1 MIKKLIDF
9 IKSETGLYLFF
20 GGCTTVISFV
30 SFWAFLGLTGEVL
43 ANTIATIIAV
53 TFAYI
58 TNKIFVFK
66 SRSWSFSV
74 LLKEIPSFCAARAFS
89 YVVETGGLWFTSD
102 VLHSG
107 ETGLLVAKII
117 LSVIVIIL
125 NWVLSKFLV
134 FKKEK

>member
-1 MIKKLIDF
+1 MVKKIIAF
-9 IKSETGLYLFF
+9 MKSETGLYLIF
-20 GGCTTVISFV
+20 GGLTTVISFV
-30 SFWAFLGLTGEVL
+30 SFWAFLGITGEVV
-43 ANTIATIIAV
+43 ANTLATVIAV

-66 SRSWSFSV
+66 SRSWALSV

-107 ETGLLVAKII
+107 ETGLLVAKIV

-134 FKKEK
+134 FKKKK